1 MTTIEELYTLYL
13 QHPIVSTD
21 TRKLPKD
28 CLFFA
33 LKGANFDG
41 NKYALSALEAG
52 AAYAVIDDCTLVD
65 KDDRLL
71 LVPDVLYALQQLARH
86 HRHQLKTPVIAITGT
101 NGKTTTK
108 ELTASVLAQGYQLLF
123 TEGNLN
129 NHIGVP
135 LTLLRLTQKHQL
147 ALIEMGAS
155 KPGDIAELC
164 AIAEPNYGL
173 ITNIGQAHLEGFGSI
188 EGVRKTKGELYN
200 YVRTHGGVLF
210 VHAEDTTLLQMSEGV
225 QRVLYGTK
233 RLHQSS
239 RGNIPLVQ
247 GEVKAVEHQLFLSFS
262 WSCPSLSL
270 PEQEVTT
277 DLVGAYNLPNALAAI
292 TFGLFFDIP
301 VEKISEALRAYTP
314 SNSRSQFILSDRGN
328 RIIADAYN
336 ANPSS
341 MKKAI
346 ENFLSILPLDTPRTL
361 ILGDMNELGT
371 ASEDAH
377 RQLLEMLR
385 NEAMKHPLEFLLC
398 GPKWQALL
406 GCEPNIFPSVS
417 ELKDYLMAHPLN
429 DTLILL
435 KGSNSIHLSEL
446 LPLL

>member
-13 QHPIVSTD
+13 QHPTVSTD

-52 AAYAVIDDCTLVD
+52 AAYAVIDDCTLVG

-71 LVPDVLYALQQLARH
+71 LVSDVLHTLQQLARH

-164 AIAEPNYGL
+164 AIAGPNYGL

-188 EGVRKTKGELYN
+188 EGVRKTKGELYD

-210 VHAEDTTLLQMSEGV
+210 VHA
-225 QRVLYGTK
+225 
-233 RLHQSS
+233 
-239 RGNIPLVQ
+239 
-247 GEVKAVEHQLFLSFS
+247 
-262 WSCPSLSL
+262 
-270 PEQEVTT
+270 
-277 DLVGAYNLPNALAAI
+277 
-292 TFGLFFDIP
+292 
-301 VEKISEALRAYTP
+301 
-314 SNSRSQFILSDRGN
+314 
-328 RIIADAYN
+328 
-336 ANPSS
+336 
-341 MKKAI
+341 
-346 ENFLSILPLDTPRTL
+346 
-361 ILGDMNELGT
+361 
-371 ASEDAH
+371 
-377 RQLLEMLR
+377 
-385 NEAMKHPLEFLLC
+385 
-398 GPKWQALL
+398 
-406 GCEPNIFPSVS
+406 
-417 ELKDYLMAHPLN
+417 
-429 DTLILL
+429 
-435 KGSNSIHLSEL
+435 
-446 LPLL
+446 